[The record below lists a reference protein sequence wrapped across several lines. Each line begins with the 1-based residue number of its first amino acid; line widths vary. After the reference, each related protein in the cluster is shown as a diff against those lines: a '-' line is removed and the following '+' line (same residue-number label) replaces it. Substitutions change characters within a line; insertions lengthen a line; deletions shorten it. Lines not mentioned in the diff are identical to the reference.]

1 MSCHLDNTTVL
12 LQIRPGYVPSMMLTG
27 FELGARGNVA
37 SDVQSPGALDSSGSG
52 FSLFFGEQNVNKVVV
67 VLPFRDFGWNSYT
80 QSSLE

>member
-37 SDVQSPGALDSSGSG
+37 SDVQSPEPWTVQVQGSHCSS
-52 FSLFFGEQNVNKVVV
+52 VN
-67 VLPFRDFGWNSYT
+67 RT
-80 QSSLE
+80 